1 MTDGATTEETPR
13 WVEIVELSVLALVA
27 IATAWSGYQATT
39 WGGRQSQLYG
49 QASSTRFQA
58 DAASTFGGQVLSADA
73 SIFTAWLQAHEAGDR
88 SLQDLLERR
97 FTPDYAEAFHRW
109 LATEPFTDPS
119 APPGP
124 AAMPGYTNP
133 GMVQAAQ
140 LNGQAS
146 ADFAAGTE
154 ARETANKYARDTVL
168 FATVIFFVVIAQRFT
183 RRGIRLGANAIALG
197 LLVFTLAT
205 LVTLP
210 RA

>member
-1 MTDGATTEETPR
+1 MTEGARDTPR
-13 WVEIVELSVLALVA
+13 WVELVELTVLALVA

-58 DAASTFGGQVLSADA
+58 DAAATLGGQELAADA
-73 SIFTAWLQAHEAGDR
+73 SMFTAWLQAHDAGNR
-88 SLQDLLERR
+88 SLQTELERR
-97 FTPDYAEAFHRW
+97 FTPDYASAFERW
-109 LATEPFTDPS
+109 LATDPFTNAD

-133 GMVQAAQ
+133 GLAKADQ
-140 LNGQAS
+140 LNAQAS
-146 ADFAAGTE
+146 ADFTAGTD

-168 FATVIFFVVIAQRFT
+168 LATVIFFVATAQRFT
-183 RRGIRLGANAIALG
+183 RRGIRLAANAIALG
-197 LLVFTLAT
+197 LLLYTLST